1 MNKPLTPKQ
10 ISLFFVAFY
19 SLACAFAIYS
29 YLVKEPFTSIFL
41 LNFPIILCSRQCT
54 NKEER
59 HYFFIQNSFAVV
71 ALVITYGIG
80 IWLGSVKPLL
90 LIFPALFAIYL
101 LYRFYFQKDQR

>member
-19 SLACAFAIYS
+19 SLACAFALYS

-59 HYFFIQNSFAVV
+59 HYFSFRTA
-71 ALVITYGIG
+71 
-80 IWLGSVKPLL
+80 LL
-90 LIFPALFAIYL
+90 LL
-101 LYRFYFQKDQR
+101 LWSLPTVLVFGWVL